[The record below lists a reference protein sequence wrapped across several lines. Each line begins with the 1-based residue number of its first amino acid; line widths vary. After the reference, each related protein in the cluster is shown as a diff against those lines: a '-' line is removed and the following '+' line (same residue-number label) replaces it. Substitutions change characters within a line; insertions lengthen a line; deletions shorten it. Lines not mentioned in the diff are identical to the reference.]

1 MPPPRE
7 RASPR
12 RTPSRWRTRRPRLA
26 IALVFSALAALSPR
40 ASAAVDDAD
49 VDDPTTRA
57 PRGSIAVELSTNDAV
72 ASRRDTY
79 TYTHA
84 SMPRDGAHYI
94 TRFEPKA
101 DMAIVHHMLLFGCE
115 RGVASTLRT
124 RSGGMF
130 SAPGAAT
137 SVEPRGA
144 MCADSNVEPFIFG
157 WGKNAPDLVLPK
169 DVGFRV
175 GAEGG
180 GFESLVLEV
189 HYLEAQVRSVEG
201 YKHVF
206 HPPLGFNIDLIA
218 WVPFN

>member
-12 RTPSRWRTRRPRLA
+12 RTPSRWRARRPRRLA
-26 IALVFSALAALSPR
+26 IALVLCALAALSPR
-40 ASAAVDDAD
+40 ASAAVDDASAD
-49 VDDPTTRA
+49 DDPRV
-57 PRGSIAVELSTNDAV
+57 RGSNIAIELSTRDAV
-72 ASRRDTY
+72 AARRDTY
-79 TYTHA
+79 TYAHA
-84 SMPRDGAHYI
+84 SMPKDGAHYI
-94 TRFEPKA
+94 ARFEPKA

-130 SAPGAAT
+130 SAPGPAAT

-189 HYLEAQVRSVEG
+189 HYLEAQARSPRTG
-201 YKHVF
+201 
-206 HPPLGFNIDLIA
+206 PRTTASA
-218 WVPFN
+218 W

>member
-12 RTPSRWRTRRPRLA
+12 RTPARWRARRPRRLA
-26 IALVFSALAALSPR
+26 IALVLCALAALSPR
-40 ASAAVDDAD
+40 ASAAVDDASAD
-49 VDDPTTRA
+49 DDPQV
-57 PRGSIAVELSTNDAV
+57 RGSIAIELSTRDAV
-72 ASRRDTY
+72 AARRDTY
-79 TYTHA
+79 TYAHA
-84 SMPRDGAHYI
+84 SMPKDGAHYI
-94 TRFEPKA
+94 ARFEPKA

-130 SAPGAAT
+130 SAPGPAAT

-189 HYLEAQVRSVEG
+189 HYLEAQARSPRTG
-201 YKHVF
+201 
-206 HPPLGFNIDLIA
+206 PRTTASA
-218 WVPFN
+218 W